1 MPEPL
6 VQRLIE
12 IQQKEG
18 LGNGAFAAKLGIDQS
33 MWWRVRCSSQRAGRK
48 VVDGALRLYPEL
60 APLLAHAM
68 QISTDHPAEKQGAA

>member
-12 IQQKEG
+12 IQQAEG
-18 LGNGAFAAKLGIDQS
+18 LSNSAFAAKLGIDQS

-48 VVDGALRLYPEL
+48 VIDGALRLYPDL
-60 APLLAHAM
+60 AAMLAHPM
-68 QISTDHPAEKQGAA
+68 QIYKDNNADQQGVA